1 MTKEKLVQ
9 TQDPPPFPKRSGPL
23 VVVQRPQ
30 PSVLLLLP
38 IFGNDSETTRLRPGA
53 ACGPLQALSHSNEDG
68 RSHGTCMFQCFQM
81 PVFTLACSKILR
93 STRRQMIRCSISI
106 ARFSTAPSPPIQ
118 AQLLAN
124 KDYFWC
130 TCSKSL
136 KQVLLSFSSLHA
148 YSIIITLAAVLRR
161 QPQRQ
166 RHEVAQVQRTSRRSQ
181 IPVRLQAH
189 QEPSI
194 LRRFALE
201 ARTPQPAGNFW
212 DLASASAC
220 TQRPCTDT
228 AATAASCTTNA

>member
-1 MTKEKLVQ
+1 MVQ
-9 TQDPPPFPKRSGPL
+9 TREAPL
-23 VVVQRPQ
+23 FCCYYRYSVMTANDTLQR
-30 PSVLLLLP
+30 LP
-38 IFGNDSETTRLRPGA
+38 RAAA
-53 ACGPLQALSHSNEDG
+53 ACCPLPLRTHPPSHCNQDG
-68 RSHGTCMFQCFQM
+68 RIHGTCMFQCFQI
-81 PVFTLACSKILR
+81 PVFTLDCSKIIR

-136 KQVLLSFSSLHA
+136 KQVFLSFSSLYA

-166 RHEVAQVQRTSRRSQ
+166 RHEVAQVQRTSGRSQ

-189 QEPSI
+189 QKPSI
-194 LRRFALE
+194 LRWFALE